1 MTSLDTGKVFLL
13 LGSLSAAFG
22 VGAGAFGAHGLKA
35 ALSPDLL
42 ATYETAVRYQMYHAF
57 GMIAAGVLW
66 ARAPHRLLRAAG
78 WCFVAGTL
86 FFSGSLYG
94 LVLSGMQWLGAI
106 TPFGGVAFIVGW
118 LFIGL
123 WAFTRATSSEH
134 QRP

>member
-1 MTSLDTGKVFLL
+1 MTALDTGKVFLL

-57 GMIAAGVLW
+57 GMIAAGLLW
-66 ARAPHRLLRAAG
+66 AHVPHRLLRAAG

-86 FFSGSLYG
+86 FFSGSLYA
-94 LVLSGMQWLGAI
+94 LVLSGIRWLGAI

-118 LFIGL
+118 LLMGL
-123 WAFTRATSSEH
+123 SAFARAQSSEH